1 MIGYNFFLEQK
12 SNESA
17 KTLFIMV
24 IKGVLNMILLL
35 KWLALSLAILFVGW
49 LVPGITISSFATALV
64 ASIVIALVNLVIK
77 PVLVFLTLPINILTL
92 GLFILVINAL
102 LFMFVAYLVPGVEVD
117 GFWSVFLGALI
128 LSFLSF
134 GISAL

>member
-1 MIGYNFFLEQK
+1 
-12 SNESA
+12 
-17 KTLFIMV
+17 MV
-24 IKGVLNMILLL
+24 LLL

-49 LVPGITISSFATALV
+49 IVPGITISSFATALV

-102 LFMFVAYLVPGVEVD
+102 LFMFVAYLIPGVEVD
-117 GFWSVFLGALI
+117 SFWSAFLGALLLSI
-128 LSFLSF
+128 LSI
-134 GISAL
+134 GISWL